1 LNADGYASYTNVGT
15 FNDPK
20 KLAYAAD
27 KQYSGYMYKP
37 TGGSAEH
44 KVLLNKFAG
53 TEKP

>member
-1 LNADGYASYTNVGT
+1 
-15 FNDPK
+15 
-20 KLAYAAD
+20 
-27 KQYSGYMYKP
+27 MYKP